1 MSNSS
6 FSSKNEDNRE
16 YVILQAGLNYVT
28 YQNKSEDDF
37 SNVHPSKHDDHKKT
51 LNKRISDNI
60 ELCYNEQRIGTL
72 EEIKQQSKNGELYS
86 KDGNF
91 LGRLDEFK
99 IDGEKKLYVCPPIIG
114 GKRKSRRNRKT
125 RHNRKS
131 KKSRKG
137 KSRKNRRK
145 SKRRR

>member
-1 MSNSS
+1 MSISS

-16 YVILQAGLNYVT
+16 YVILLAGLNYVT

-37 SNVHPSKHDDHKKT
+37 SNVHPSKDDDHKKS
-51 LNKRISDNI
+51 LRKRVSDNI

-72 EEIKQQSKNGELYS
+72 EQIKQASKNGELYS
-86 KDGNF
+86 KDGDF
-91 LGRLDEFK
+91 LGRLDEFA
-99 IDGEKKLYVCPPIIG
+99 IDGEKKLYVCPPKIG

-125 RHNRKS
+125 

-137 KSRKNRRK
+137 KSRKGKSKKNRRK

>member
-1 MSNSS
+1 MSISS

-16 YVILQAGLNYVT
+16 YIILQAGLNYVT
-28 YQNKSEDDF
+28 YQNKPEDDF
-37 SNVHPSKHDDHKKT
+37 SNVHSSKDDDHKKS
-51 LNKRISDNI
+51 LDKRVSDNI

-72 EEIKQQSKNGELYS
+72 EQIKQASKNGELYS
-86 KDGNF
+86 KDGDF

-99 IDGEKKLYVCPPIIG
+99 RDGEKKLYVCPPKIG

-125 RHNRKS
+125 KKSRKG
-131 KKSRKG
+131 KSRKG